1 MVGFAR
7 RWLNFAV
14 STAALIVVA
23 TGIKA
28 YAQADSHMPGPVE
41 SGQSTTIYF
50 AYNSSRLSNP
60 SKEAIAR
67 AARAAISSAADKVQV
82 VGHADQAGDPTYNV
96 LLSQR
101 RARRVVAALIAA
113 GAPARMLSADWQGE
127 YQPAMPSED
136 QPEAL
141 NRRVVITIVE

>member
-1 MVGFAR
+1 MIA
-7 RWLNFAV
+7 
-14 STAALIVVA
+14 VA
-23 TGIKA
+23 TGINA
-28 YAQADSHMPGPVE
+28 YAQTDIKRPGPVE

-50 AYNSSRLSNP
+50 AYNSSRLSKS

-67 AARAAISSAADKVQV
+67 AARSAISSAADKVQV
-82 VGHADQAGDPTYNV
+82 VGHADQAGDPTYNL

-101 RARRVVAALIAA
+101 RARRVVAALSAA
-113 GAPARMLSADWQGE
+113 GAPSRMLSANWQGE
-127 YQPAMPSED
+127 YQPAIPSED